1 MFAFIALV
9 AVSPNGSLLCRSASE
24 AVRKLEE
31 QLRNA
36 TSARARMAPEV
47 TLLRTRVKEYCERLL
62 FAAPLEYGRQA
73 EELTWR
79 KVYYEAVQQFKAPKR
94 GVQGNGEGERVKDDE
109 EEEAVLSLRAH
120 LMSGLGHYHHLLI
133 RLQAEYRL
141 DLESSVDV
149 PLRWSHRGLPR
160 GRLSQRR
167 QQPPHHGHDASGQ
180 HEESLVL
187 WARQACHRLLLCLG
201 DLDFQCMLVPCCH
214 ALIARARSKLTRGII
229 EGSKVVL
236 EVGQQKGLSANL
248 IMSASEAVRK
258 LEEQLR
264 NATSARARMA
274 PEVTLLRTRV
284 KEYCERLLFA
294 APLEYG
300 RQAEELTW
308 RKVYYEAVQQFK
320 APKRGVQGNGEGE
333 RVKDDEEEEAVLSLR
348 AHLTSGLGHYHHL
361 LIRLQ
366 AEYRLDLESS
376 VDVPLRWSHRGLPR
390 GRLSQRRQQ
399 PPHHGHDASGQ
410 HEESLV
416 LWARQACHRLLLC
429 LGDLARY
436 LSELGA
442 PGSGERERWAL
453 LSQRYYWQALG
464 LDPEAGMPH
473 NQLGTLA
480 GCAHVGC
487 NAAYHYLRCLQSGQP
502 FDGAQGNL
510 LRLLD
515 KNSRLLLEAPHGG
528 NNHLFHF
535 STHFLKLCEQLYT
548 STDTNGIQALC
559 EETLAQLSAL
569 LAEPEMPTADLVFRA
584 AVMAMLCTEKLR
596 KSGPHPLS
604 SAAAAFTLSLFSHV
618 LAACSRRLAPPATD
632 GHEDPVAPSSLRGP
646 DAAQPDC
653 VVDPDSCLDSGE
665 GSGCGSPLCLVPP
678 PGEKLK
684 PETEQQSVQ
693 QSRPMK
699 ESHQRMTCSPST
711 STDEGSTHES
721 SDHSS
726 PTDPWSSHP
735 DSEEGESPLGTATND
750 SGGDPVRGSGREL
763 LLQLGGE
770 GLLPCIK
777 VLCDWLRGHAEFMGP
792 CAQAAGPLW
801 LHLATLLNVL
811 QRFEELVLAT
821 TDGRQAMDRCSDMG
835 APRGPVGLPGDNWGQ
850 GPPLAEDICLRGTVA
865 LARAH
870 AAVDW
875 ALQPPSSQA
884 LQAWLRLECIL
895 QFGQWAANKPGSG
908 LRYCPEERRFRP
920 TAVSANG
927 TVSPGPILGNIL
939 FCPYI
944 ESDPETARNDVTRAD
959 GRQAMD
965 RCSDMGAPRGPVGLP
980 GDNWGQGPPLAEDI
994 CLRGTVALARAH
1006 AAVDWALQPPSSQAL
1021 QAWLRLECILQF
1033 GQWAANK
1040 PGSGLRYCPEE
1051 RRFRPTAVSANGI
1064 VSPGP
1069 ILGVY

>member
-1 MFAFIALV
+1 MQKAPKVYTEGKYEKTEISRRLY
-9 AVSPNGSLLCRSASE
+9 RSASE

-79 KVYYEAVQQFKAPKR
+79 KVYYEAVQQFKTPKR
-94 GVQGNGEGERVKDDE
+94 GVQGNGEGERVKD

-120 LMSGLGHYHHLLI
+120 LM
-133 RLQAEYRL
+133 
-141 DLESSVDV
+141 
-149 PLRWSHRGLPR
+149 
-160 GRLSQRR
+160 
-167 QQPPHHGHDASGQ
+167 
-180 HEESLVL
+180 
-187 WARQACHRLLLCLG
+187 
-201 DLDFQCMLVPCCH
+201 
-214 ALIARARSKLTRGII
+214 
-229 EGSKVVL
+229 
-236 EVGQQKGLSANL
+236 
-248 IMSASEAVRK
+248 
-258 LEEQLR
+258 
-264 NATSARARMA
+264 
-274 PEVTLLRTRV
+274 
-284 KEYCERLLFA
+284 
-294 APLEYG
+294 
-300 RQAEELTW
+300 
-308 RKVYYEAVQQFK
+308 
-320 APKRGVQGNGEGE
+320 
-333 RVKDDEEEEAVLSLR
+333 
-348 AHLTSGLGHYHHL
+348 SGLGHYHHL

-480 GCAHVGC
+480 GGAHVGC

-528 NNHLFHF
+528 NNHLFRF

-632 GHEDPVAPSSLRGP
+632 GPEDPVAPLPLRGP
-646 DAAQPDC
+646 DAAQPDG
-653 VVDPDSCLDSGE
+653 VADRDSCLDSGE
-665 GSGCGSPLCLVPP
+665 GSGCGSPPCLVPP
-678 PGEKLK
+678 PGVKLD
-684 PETEQQSVQ
+684 PEMEQQSVQ
-693 QSRPMK
+693 QSRLAK
-699 ESHQRMTCSPST
+699 ESRQRITCSPST

-770 GLLPCIK
+770 GLLLCIK

-865 LARAH
+865 LAKAH

-908 LRYCPEERRFRP
+908 LRYCPEERRFQP

-927 TVSPGPILGNIL
+927 AVSPGPILGGRSESPEESERKRVMRSMAHLWLEQEVRDLEGQVGALAPPFLVPHTRVLCSQLAHVRRLVATRRFVLVVPSHVISSLDLLKRESVGARESIRWLEGELRRGSRYVRSQKSHERLSLSPMKYPKRKDKEAWELFQIL
-939 FCPYI
+939 ECCHHL
-944 ESDPETARNDVTRAD
+944 EK
-959 GRQAMD
+959 Q
-965 RCSDMGAPRGPVGLP
+965 CPRGGGQHPPGRVMVTLLTHGEHGLP
-980 GDNWGQGPPLAEDI
+980 HNAA
-994 CLRGTVALARAH
+994 ALARSAGISMEDIE
-1006 AAVDWALQPPSSQAL
+1006 AFVSKWQTTAPPARTQP
-1021 QAWLRLECILQF
+1021 
-1033 GQWAANK
+1033 G
-1040 PGSGLRYCPEE
+1040 
-1051 RRFRPTAVSANGI
+1051 
-1064 VSPGP
+1064 
-1069 ILGVY
+1069 